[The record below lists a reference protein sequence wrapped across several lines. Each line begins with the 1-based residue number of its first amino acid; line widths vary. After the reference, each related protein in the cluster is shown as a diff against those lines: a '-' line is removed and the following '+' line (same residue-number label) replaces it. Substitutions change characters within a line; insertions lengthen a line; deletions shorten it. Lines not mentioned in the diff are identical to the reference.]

1 MIQKEERKESGCVH
15 DLLVAKRLST
25 AQSKS
30 GVSVLLPLLS
40 VHSDYKTH
48 PSSTRPITGLPFAL
62 FTLYDRISLFIS
74 ARLPECRP
82 QPAAV

>member
-1 MIQKEERKESGCVH
+1 MIQKEERKESGCLH

-25 AQSKS
+25 AQRLS
-30 GVSVLLPLLS
+30 GVSVPLPLLS

-48 PSSTRPITGLPFAL
+48 PSCTRTITALPLAFS
-62 FTLYDRISLFIS
+62 TLYNCICLFIP